1 MAAVGDALRDPAAEE
16 RHEERAERDD
26 YSHGPLVTDGVPYAH
41 LGVGARSGVPAE
53 EILALIGVVL
63 REAGLTRGDVR
74 ALATLDARAA
84 EPGVREA
91 AEALGVPVR
100 GYPAEE
106 LAAVRVPHPSALPLA
121 VTGTPSV
128 AEAAA
133 LLSAAHAV
141 PRARA
146 EAEAMPGS
154 EATPGT
160 EGMAGDRAG
169 LGAWAEPGGG
179 EQPRGEGEPG
189 GREEPGGEGEPGVDA
204 GGGDGGRPGA
214 GGIAGRG
221 LLLVPKRKSRRTT
234 CALAAFIPIRPN
246 EVASGVRLLPVT
258 HGYIAGEPGSPPTLP
273 TPPHDGGHGSVPRYR
288 RPRPAPPR

>member
-146 EAEAMPGS
+146 EAEAMPG
-154 EATPGT
+154 A

-179 EQPRGEGEPG
+179 EQPR
-189 GREEPGGEGEPGVDA
+189 GEGEPGVDA

>member
-1 MAAVGDALRDPAAEE
+1 M
-16 RHEERAERDD
+16 
-26 YSHGPLVTDGVPYAH
+26 PYAH

-146 EAEAMPGS
+146 EAEAMPG
-154 EATPGT
+154 A

-169 LGAWAEPGGG
+169 LGAWAEPGVG
-179 EQPRGEGEPG
+179 EQL
-189 GREEPGGEGEPGVDA
+189 GGEGE
-204 GGGDGGRPGA
+204 PGA